1 MEYAHNYCYGFGSG
15 QPFSLT
21 RTAFV
26 FYRIAACN
34 NIYMQ
39 RYIGSNRVTERTHN
53 ASKIPM
59 NVYRVT
65 G

>member
-1 MEYAHNYCYGFGSG
+1 MPIIIVMDLEVVN
-15 QPFSLT
+15 PSLT

-26 FYRIAACN
+26 FYRIAACTCI

-59 NVYRVT
+59 HVYRVT